1 MVLRANIAVAPLT
14 AGTVTASAQ
23 SAWELNVNFYWWKN
37 VSRRQ
42 KLSAWNETFTGC
54 TGALII
60 HSSLPMRREIK
71 ITSGLDDFL
80 LRYVC
85 GCLISNGNKRKQVL
99 SPDTALIQKLLSCPA
114 VCWLHRQLPSK
125 TTEMELCK
133 WLIWNT
139 LHAAALWGI
148 QIALLVWNEQETWFT
163 IDFNRI
169 WCQYVILISTKTIHM
184 NMLL

>member
-1 MVLRANIAVAPLT
+1 MKKCQQEA
-14 AGTVTASAQ
+14 
-23 SAWELNVNFYWWKN
+23 E
-37 VSRRQ
+37 
-42 KLSAWNETFTGC
+42 LSAWNETFTGC

-114 VCWLHRQLPSK
+114 VYWLHRQLPSK
-125 TTEMELCK
+125 TTEICK

-139 LHAAALWGI
+139 VHAAALWGI
-148 QIALLVWNEQETWFT
+148 QIALLVWNVQETWFT

-169 WCQYVILISTKTIHM
+169 WCQYVILISTKTVCM
-184 NMLL
+184 NMFLLY